1 MMMFSF
7 AMIGIL
13 ALSILEANGARNDR
27 TLYVYYTHTKET
39 AKITFK
45 RNGRYDK
52 KGLTQLNHM
61 TRDWRRNEPTNM
73 DPALFDLLWEVYQE
87 SGATGP
93 IHIVSAYRSPATN
106 NMLRSKSR
114 GVAKNSRHTHGQAI
128 DFYIP
133 GVRISKLRQIA
144 MKKQVGGVGYYP
156 TSNSPF
162 VHLDTG
168 NVRAW
173 PRMTTAQLKRLFP
186 DGKTL
191 HVPNTGVPISRK
203 GYQLALADWKKCK
216 TVPCS
221 SRNTTRTRVANTTRN
236 TEKSNNGSS
245 RTLMDL
251 FFGNDETEG
260 QEEGNISV
268 ANRTTPTRISAN
280 VRSKPAKA
288 PIPQIRPNFANIQLA
303 QISNELAV
311 AKNAPIPL
319 MRSKKPLAQNNNQAG
334 QVISPNNIFT
344 TNTNDDEN
352 SAPVPRLLLSRLND
366 KEISPQVSAYAPINI
381 STPSAQQAVR
391 DLIENSQENKV
402 KAAIDPIS
410 TASLNGSLPVVT
422 QNIIENS
429 FGAVINA
436 GLIKKPKAKEINFI
450 QREIYLFAPDLEH
463 VADIFT
469 DSQAISSAR
478 YAIIFEPDEAYITPE
493 SELGS
498 FSKKLSFGSDAN
510 SGLKTNKFISSIP
523 LIIASR

>member
-1 MMMFSF
+1 MIFSF
-7 AMIGIL
+7 ALFAIL
-13 ALSILEANGARNDR
+13 AISMLEANGARNDR
-27 TLYVYYTHTKET
+27 TLYLYYTHTKET

-45 RNGRYDK
+45 RNGRYDS
-52 KGLTQLNHM
+52 KGLKQLNHM
-61 TRDWRRNEPTNM
+61 TRDWRRNEPTKM

-133 GVRISKLRQIA
+133 GVRLSRLRQIA

-162 VHLDTG
+162 MHLDTG

-191 HVPNTGVPISRK
+191 HVPNTGVPISNK

-216 TVPCS
+216 TVPCT
-221 SRNTTRTRVANTTRN
+221 SRNTTRTTRVANATRN
-236 TEKSNNGSS
+236 AEKSNSSSS

-251 FFGNDETEG
+251 FFGNEESEG
-260 QEEGNISV
+260 QEEGNISL
-268 ANRTTPTRISAN
+268 ASRTAPTRISAN

-288 PIPQIRPNFANIQLA
+288 PIPQTRPNFANIQLA
-303 QISNELAV
+303 QIPSNQTLAN
-311 AKNAPIPL
+311 NAPTPL
-319 MRSKKPLAQNNNQAG
+319 MRSKNPLAQNN
-334 QVISPNNIFT
+334 ISTNIS
-344 TNTNDDEN
+344 NDDN
-352 SAPVPRLLLSRLND
+352 IIPKPRILLSRLND
-366 KEISPQVSAYAPINI
+366 KELSQQISAYAPINI
-381 STPSAQQAVR
+381 ATPSAQQAVR
-391 DLIENSQENKV
+391 NLIENSQENTAKST
-402 KAAIDPIS
+402 IDPIS
-410 TASLNGSLPVVT
+410 TASLNGSLPIVT

-436 GLIKKPKAKEINFI
+436 GLIKKPRLKTKEIYFN
-450 QREIYLFAPDLEH
+450 QREIFLFAPDLEH

-469 DSQAISSAR
+469 DSKAMSSAR
-478 YAIIFEPDEAYITPE
+478 YAIIFEPDEAYISPE
-493 SELGS
+493 SELGR
-498 FSKKLSFGSDAN
+498 FSKKLTFSNDAS
-510 SGLKTNKFISSIP
+510 SGLKTNKFISSMP